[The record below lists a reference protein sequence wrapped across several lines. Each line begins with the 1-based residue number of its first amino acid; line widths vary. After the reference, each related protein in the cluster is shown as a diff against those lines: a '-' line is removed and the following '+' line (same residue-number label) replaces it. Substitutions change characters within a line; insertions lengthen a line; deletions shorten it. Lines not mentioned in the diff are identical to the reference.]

1 MTHILIFGMNENPG
15 GMESFIM
22 SYYRQIDRSR
32 FQFDFLT
39 NCERIAYEDEIGAL
53 GGRVYKICARSR
65 NYKLYREQ
73 LTAFSVSMRPSTR
86 RCG

>member
-22 SYYRQIDRSR
+22 SYYRQVDRSR

-39 NCERIAYEDEIGAL
+39 NC
-53 GGRVYKICARSR
+53 
-65 NYKLYREQ
+65 
-73 LTAFSVSMRPSTR
+73 
-86 RCG
+86 